1 MKPTHMEKKLLVT
14 DTKLLENTQRWRQTY
29 KGLTANLY
37 AKILERSRRNNKD
50 NAQFNLGEFRE
61 WLSQT
66 DIHRLYGRWQRS
78 GYKTDRRPSVDR
90 IDPLRGYTF
99 DNMQVITAKEN
110 RVKGDEE
117 KIVLWGIPIHQISMS
132 GNVIAKY
139 PSIKV
144 ASQITGINRNN
155 ISTVINK
162 KRKSAGGYKW
172 EVIGNIYENK
182 DLLK

>member
-1 MKPTHMEKKLLVT
+1 MATPTKIR
-14 DTKLLENTQRWRQTY
+14 ENTQRWRQTY

-37 AKILERSRRNNKD
+37 AKILERSRRNNRD

-110 RVKGDEE
+110 RIKGDSE
-117 KIVLWGIPIHQISMS
+117 KMVLWGKPVCQISHS
-132 GNVIAKY
+132 GVVVANY
-139 PSIKV
+139 PNIDMAHKV
-144 ASQITGINRNN
+144 TNINRNN
-155 ISTVINK
+155 ISSVLHGN
-162 KRKSAGGYKW
+162 RKTAGGFKW
-172 EVIGNIYENK
+172 KFGNIYENQE
-182 DLLK
+182 LLSTN